1 MAARKAPRPDFA
13 KARLA
18 AKCGLVSP
26 TRADLIRTTRPQA
39 ECPMTL
45 RNSFLA
51 ATCGLLVAAVI
62 APAARA
68 QSAPARVV
76 TRDELRACL
85 DSGDS
90 IRARQQDLDQRGKR
104 AADELAAMRA
114 EAAEL
119 AEEKKRVEEHPDAP
133 RARFERRLLA
143 YNAKLPAEKVNADAF
158 NADLQAF
165 NAALAA
171 HNAQCGHIAATPED
185 RQAVQQERDARAK
198 AK

>member
-1 MAARKAPRPDFA
+1 
-13 KARLA
+13 
-18 AKCGLVSP
+18 
-26 TRADLIRTTRPQA
+26 
-39 ECPMTL
+39 MTL
-45 RNSFLA
+45 RSSCLA
-51 ATCGLLVAAVI
+51 AAACGLLLAGLS
-62 APAARA
+62 APAAHA

-85 DSGDS
+85 DSGDG
-90 IRARQQDLDQRGKR
+90 IRARQQDRDQRGKR
-104 AADELAAMRA
+104 AAEDLAAMRA

-119 AEEKKRVEEHPDAP
+119 AEEKKRVEAHPDAP

-143 YNAKLPAEKVNADAF
+143 YNARLPAEKLNADAF

-165 NAALAA
+165 NTALAA
-171 HNAQCGHIAATPED
+171 HNAHCGHIAATPED